1 MHCSCSHRPDTA
13 KYLQAHKYKS
23 FWPTIQYL
31 SAIGPVSTTTKRSLC
46 CSHVAKSSA
55 PVCQTFALVHRLC
68 SFVQSSSTAICTMSL
83 AFALLSVMLFSGIC
97 SQLPAS
103 SSEALAESFLLGACR
118 HSSNVRGRTNATLS
132 SRGTLWIKC
141 FLS

>member
-13 KYLQAHKYKS
+13 KYLQAHKYRS

-31 SAIGPVSTTTKRSLC
+31 SAMGPVSTTTKRSLC
-46 CSHVAKSSA
+46 CSHVAKSSESSA
-55 PVCQTFALVHRLC
+55 PACQTFALVHRLC

-83 AFALLSVMLFSGIC
+83 AFALLSVMLFPGIS

-103 SSEALAESFLLGACR
+103 SSEALAESFLLCACR
-118 HSSNVRGRTNATLS
+118 HSSNVRGRTNSCREAQ
-132 SRGTLWIKC
+132 RQC
-141 FLS
+141 CDR